1 MRKSVMCMCECMMYV
16 CMYVWVCASQ
26 KNGNRGHNTKEPC
39 LFFRARQMGFMW
51 QQDCRCVSAHA
62 MATTTRGPCHHLSP
76 PHLCQAAH
84 RDPRRLQKKRSR
96 RWSVAWQQ
104 HPVRQMLVAL
114 AVALLVVAASETE
127 TVRAD
132 NIASRTVP

>member
-1 MRKSVMCMCECMMYV
+1 MCGCMMYV
-16 CMYVWVCASQ
+16 CVYIWVYASQ
-26 KNGNRGHNTKEPC
+26 KMATEVIIPKS
-39 LFFRARQMGFMW
+39 LVFFCGARRIGFMW
-51 QQDCRCVSAHA
+51 QQGCRCVSAHA

-84 RDPRRLQKKRSR
+84 RDPRRLQKKRSH

-114 AVALLVVAASETE
+114 AVALLVVAANETE
-127 TVRAD
+127 TVWAD